1 MTVCSTCGTENL
13 PEARY
18 CASCGIPLE
27 AQSGKGISTVY
38 CANCGAEN
46 FREAG
51 FCNSCGTQI
60 QAPPGRVT
68 VVGEP
73 QPQVNVEYM
82 GFWIRLAA
90 EILDVII
97 FGSLSFVV
105 AILAQFVPLFGILY
119 IPLFIYGFY
128 KVMKG
133 QTPGK
138 RLLRMKV
145 VNEAGE
151 EISFWRGM
159 LREIIGKPAS
169 AIIFY
174 LGFIWVAFDS
184 RKQGWH
190 DKISGTY
197 VIRRT

>member
-1 MTVCSTCGTENL
+1 MTVCSTCGAENL

-27 AQSGKGISTVY
+27 AQSGKGIPTVY
-38 CANCGAEN
+38 CANCGTEN
-46 FREAG
+46 FREARL
-51 FCNSCGTQI
+51 CNICGTQI

-90 EILDVII
+90 QILDGII
-97 FGSLSFVV
+97 FGSLLVVV
-105 AILAQFVPLFGILY
+105 AILTRFVPLFGILY
-119 IPLFIYGFY
+119 TPLFIYGFY

-138 RLLRMKV
+138 RLLGMKV
-145 VNEAGE
+145 ISEAGE
-151 EISFWRGM
+151 EISFWGGV
-159 LREIIGKPAS
+159 LREVIGKTAS

-190 DKISGTY
+190 DNISGTY